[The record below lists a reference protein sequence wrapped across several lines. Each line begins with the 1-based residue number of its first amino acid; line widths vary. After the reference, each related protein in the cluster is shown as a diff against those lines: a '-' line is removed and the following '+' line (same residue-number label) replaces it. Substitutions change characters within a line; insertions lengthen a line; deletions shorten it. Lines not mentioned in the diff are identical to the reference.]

1 MFRVNSTS
9 KQLVRLNV
17 IEAGRPQ
24 LVDLL
29 PKNFVFTDI
38 VTDQMR
44 QLEKIG
50 AIRVRETKVV
60 KANAAAK
67 TQTQPV
73 VTEQPSMEGKLDFVQ
88 ETAVQDPVEDEASK
102 VAKVQKKKK

>member
-60 KANAAAK
+60 KANAAK
-67 TQTQPV
+67 TQAQPV

-88 ETAVQDPVEDEASK
+88 ETAVQDVVEDEASK

>member
-9 KQLVRLNV
+9 KQVVRLNV

-29 PKNFVFTDI
+29 PKNFVFTES
-38 VTDQMR
+38 VTDQMKI
-44 QLEKIG
+44 LEKEG
-50 AIRVRETKVV
+50 VIRVRETKVT
-60 KANAAAK
+60 KSANAQVK
-67 TQTQPV
+67 PEV
-73 VTEQPSMEGKLDFVQ
+73 VANEMEGKLDFVQ
-88 ETAVQDPVEDEASK
+88 DEASK

>member
-17 IEAGRPQ
+17 VEAGKMQ

-29 PKNFVFTDI
+29 PKNFVFTEA
-38 VTDQMR
+38 VTDQMKM
-44 QLEKIG
+44 LEKDG
-50 AIRVRETKVV
+50 VIRVRETKVV
-60 KANAAAK
+60 KAND
-67 TQTQPV
+67 QSPV
-73 VTEQPSMEGKLDFVQ
+73 KPGINQEITGKLDFVS
-88 ETAVQDPVEDEASK
+88 DEDK

>member
-17 IEAGRPQ
+17 IVAGRPQ

-29 PKNFVFTDI
+29 PKNFVFTEV
-38 VTDQMR
+38 VTDQLR

-50 AIRVRETKVV
+50 VIRVREAKVA
-60 KANAAAK
+60 KANAAN
-67 TQTQPV
+67 TQVVQPV
-73 VTEQPSMEGKLDFVQ
+73 VKEEQPAMEGKLDFVAADA
-88 ETAVQDPVEDEASK
+88 EEDEASK